1 MADCWINNRTTILYE
16 QRFSIHGRI
25 MEKRD
30 FLFDWVVRG
39 RVVSSTRCSQYTT
52 WDVWWER
59 SALGCDD
66 SSDGSMSEWN
76 EIWGEAVCKAVC
88 DIFKKQRVENGP
100 YSCGQ
105 LKTYADKYSIQVCV
119 CVCLCVCVCVCACVC
134 ACECVCV
141 CVCACVRACV
151 RAYAYVFV

>member
-59 SALGCDD
+59 SELGCDD
-66 SSDGSMSEWN
+66 SSDGYMSEWN

-105 LKTYADKYSIQVCV
+105 LKTYADEYSIQVCV
-119 CVCLCVCVCVCACVC
+119 CVCVCVCGVLSKHTPTNTRFRTQRRSPCNTV
-134 ACECVCV
+134 
-141 CVCACVRACV
+141 
-151 RAYAYVFV
+151 Y